1 MAKRK
6 FDGVVECVRYK
17 PNGEVDWVRAYERR
31 GAIFS
36 DHLLIEREA
45 LIQKLKSGKNFVAGS
60 RVSLMASTF
69 EVGEALRVIDA
80 GGKDVLVTDDR
91 QAAQDHLEG
100 VPQI

>member
-36 DHLLIEREA
+36 DHLLITREA
-45 LIQKLKSGKNFVAGS
+45 LIKKLKSGKNFVAGS
-60 RVSLMASTF
+60 RVTLMASTF
-69 EVGEALRVIDA
+69 ETGDPLRVVDV
-80 GGKDVLVTDDR
+80 GGKDILVTDDSK
-91 QAAQDHLEG
+91 ASQDHLEG
-100 VPQI
+100 VPLI